1 MEKIEISKA
10 DPKFKNEVAERPGAE
25 NLKKCFSCG
34 TCTGGCPVF
43 HVEFGYN
50 PRKIIRMILLG
61 LRDEVLSSKMIWLCQ
76 RCYACTANCPQN
88 VSFADIMTV
97 LRDMAIEE
105 GHAEPELLRKVED
118 LTAAMNEFRKDSIN
132 LLTGASDITKEQI
145 EEKIKSYLQALE

>member
-1 MEKIEISKA
+1 MEKIEISKS
-10 DPKFKNEVAERPGAE
+10 DPKFKYDVANRPGAE

-43 HVEFGYN
+43 HVEVGYN

-61 LRDEVLSSKMIWLCQ
+61 LRKEVLSSKMIWLCA

-105 GHAEPELLRKVED
+105 GYASPDLLEKIED
-118 LTAAMNEFRKDSIN
+118 LNLAMNELRKDSIN
-132 LLTGASDITKEQI
+132 LLTGAGEISKKEI
-145 EEKIKSYLQALE
+145 EDKINNCLERL